1 MEDDEYLSHDALALA
16 DLVRR
21 GEASAREIVDA
32 AIARIER
39 VNPRLNAVVHPMFE
53 QARRVADGPL
63 GTGPFAGVPFLIK
76 DLLTTCEGEPMSSGS
91 AFYRGWTAPHDSEL
105 MRRYR
110 AAGLIVLGKTNTPEF
125 GLAPY
130 TEPKATGITRN
141 PWNLDRTTGGSR
153 GGSAA
158 AVASGMVPVAGG
170 GDGGG
175 SLRIPASCCGV
186 FSLKPTRG
194 RVPTGPDQGEIWAGA
209 VSEGVISRTVR
220 DSAAMLDAIQ
230 GGDVGAPYVI
240 PSPVRPYLE
249 EVATSPGPLRIAF
262 SDAPGLGHGIHPDCR
277 AAVRDAATLLES
289 LGHRVE
295 EGVLPVDRERFN
307 AAFLTVICGETAAD
321 MDDGAA
327 LVGRRPTRADVE
339 PATWG
344 LAMLGGS
351 VSAGEY
357 ASAVRY
363 LQRASRTIGA
373 FFEGIDLFLTPTLGT
388 PPMPHGALQPK
399 PGELA
404 MMRLFGALRAG
415 GLMKRLGAIAQAAA
429 TIFDFT
435 PYPPIFNITGQP
447 AMSVPLM
454 WNSEGL
460 PIGVQ
465 LAAKFGDE
473 ATLFRV
479 AGQLEEA
486 RPWTPQL
493 QTVDGRR

>member
-1 MEDDEYLSHDALALA
+1 MQSDEYLAHDALALA

-21 GEASAREIVDA
+21 KELAPRELVDA
-32 AIARIER
+32 AIARIEE
-39 VNPRLNAVVHPMFE
+39 VNPRLNAVVHTMFE
-53 QARRVADGPL
+53 QARRDADRGV

-76 DLLTTCEGEPMSSGS
+76 DLLTSYEGEPLTSGS
-91 AFYRGWTAPHDSEL
+91 DLYKGWNAPRDSEL

-110 AAGLIVLGKTNTPEF
+110 AAGVIVLGKTNTPEF

-130 TEPKATGITRN
+130 TEPRSAGIARN
-141 PWNLDRTTGGSR
+141 PWNLALTTGGSS

-158 AVASGMVPVAGG
+158 AVASGMVPMAGG

-186 FSLKPTRG
+186 FALKPTRG
-194 RVPTGPDQGEIWAGA
+194 RVPTGPEYGEIWAGA
-209 VSEGVISRTVR
+209 VSEGVISRSVR
-220 DSAAMLDAIQ
+220 DSAAMLDAIE

-240 PSPVRPYLE
+240 PAPARPYLE
-249 EVATSPGPLRIAF
+249 EVTAPPGRLRVAF
-262 SDAPGLGHGIHPDCR
+262 SDAPGLGHEIHPDCR
-277 AAVRDAATLLES
+277 AAVRDAAALLES
-289 LGHRVE
+289 LGHHVE
-295 EGVLPVDRERFN
+295 ERSLPIEREPFN

-321 MDDGAA
+321 IDDAA
-327 LVGRRPTRADVE
+327 ARIGRRPTRADVE
-339 PATWG
+339 TATWG

-357 ASAVRY
+357 ASAVRH
-363 LQRASRTIGA
+363 LQRAARPIGA
-373 FFEGIDLFLTPTLGT
+373 FFEEIDIFLTPTLGM
-388 PPMPHGALQPK
+388 PPVPHGALQPR
-399 PGELA
+399 PAELA
-404 MMRLFGALRAG
+404 TMRLFGALRAG
-415 GLMKRLGAIAQAAA
+415 ALMRRLGAITQAAG

-454 WNSEGL
+454 WNAGGL
-460 PIGVQ
+460 PIGVHI
-465 LAAKFGDE
+465 AAAFGDE

-486 RPWTPQL
+486 RGWRAKRPAL
-493 QTVDGRR
+493 